1 MAVETAPH
9 RDPFALSEEER
20 LVRDTARDW
29 AQREVAPGAAQRDEE
44 ERYDRSLFERAGELG
59 LTGIPYPEEYG
70 GAGMG
75 TFAWVLAAEEVAAAD
90 MGMAV
95 SLSVHVLSQL
105 CIFAN
110 GTEEQ
115 KQRFLPADDRRPRAR
130 RIRPDRAAG
139 RIGCRRPRADRHPR
153 RRRLPAHRH
162 EDLDHECR
170 RGGAVVV
177 FGTVD
182 RSAGKA
188 GITAFVVEADT
199 PGFRLGSKE
208 RKMGIRGTT
217 GYELVFEERASRPR
231 TDSATRAMGCG
242 WPCPRWEPAASASP
256 PAAPGWPAARSSWRP
271 ATPLQRR
278 QFGRAIADQEMIQ
291 GMLAEM
297 ATGVDAARLLTWR
310 AARQR
315 DAGQPINAPSSMAKW
330 HASDVAMRVTTDAVQ
345 IYGGAGYSRDNP
357 VERLMRDAKG
367 AQIYEGTNQ
376 IHRLIVAQHLLDGM
390 RRGDVTVRRIRTADS
405 VLQHGATSDRR
416 PDR

>member
-44 ERYDRSLFERAGELG
+44 ERYDRALFERAGELG

-95 SLSVHVLSQL
+95 SLSVHVLSQV
-105 CIFAN
+105 CILAN
-110 GTEEQ
+110 GSAEQ
-115 KQRFLPADDRRPRAR
+115 KQRFLPPMT
-130 RIRPDRAAG
+130 AG
-139 RIGCRRPRADRHPR
+139 RE
-153 RRRLPAHRH
+153 L
-162 EDLDHECR
+162 
-170 RGGAVVV
+170 GAFALTEPQAGSDAAALSLTATRDGDDYLLTGTKIWITNAGEAARYVV

-217 GYELVFEERASRPR
+217 GYELVFEEARVPAENRLGDEGDGLR
-231 TDSATRAMGCG
+231 VALSALGAGRIGI
-242 WPCPRWEPAASASP
+242 AACCTGLARSALEL
-256 PAAPGWPAARSSWRP
+256 AARY
-271 ATPLQRR
+271 ALQRR

-297 ATGVDAARLLTWR
+297 AVGVDAARLLTWR
-310 AARQR
+310 AARLR

-376 IHRLIVAQHLLDGM
+376 IHRLIVAQHLLDGL
-390 RRGDVTVRRIRTADS
+390 RREA
-405 VLQHGATSDRR
+405 
-416 PDR
+416 

>member
-44 ERYDRSLFERAGELG
+44 ERYDRALFERAGELG

-95 SLSVHVLSQL
+95 SLSVHVLSQV
-105 CIFAN
+105 CILAN

-115 KQRFLPADDRRPRAR
+115 KQRFLPPMT
-130 RIRPDRAAG
+130 AG
-139 RIGCRRPRADRHPR
+139 RE
-153 RRRLPAHRH
+153 L
-162 EDLDHECR
+162 
-170 RGGAVVV
+170 GAFALTEPQAGSDAAALSLTATRDGDDYLLTGTKIWITNAGEAARYVV

-217 GYELVFEERASRPR
+217 GYEIVFEEARVPAENRLGDEGDGLR
-231 TDSATRAMGCG
+231 VALSALGAGRIGI
-242 WPCPRWEPAASASP
+242 AACCTGLARSALEL
-256 PAAPGWPAARSSWRP
+256 AARY
-271 ATPLQRR
+271 ALQRR

-297 ATGVDAARLLTWR
+297 AVGVDAARLLTWR
-310 AARQR
+310 AARLR

-376 IHRLIVAQHLLDGM
+376 IHRLIVAQQLLDGL
-390 RRGDVTVRRIRTADS
+390 RREA
-405 VLQHGATSDRR
+405 
-416 PDR
+416 

>member
-1 MAVETAPH
+1 MAVEAAPT

-20 LVRDTARDW
+20 GVRDTVRDW
-29 AQREVAPGAAQRDEE
+29 ATKEVAPGAAARDEE

-59 LTGIPYPEEYG
+59 LTGLPYPEAHG

-75 TFAWVLAAEEVAAAD
+75 TFAWVLAAEEIAAAD

-95 SLSVHVLSQL
+95 SLSVHMLSQL
-105 CIFAN
+105 CILSS
-110 GTEEQ
+110 GTDEQ
-115 KQRFLPADDRRPRAR
+115 KDRFLPPMT
-130 RIRPDRAAG
+130 AG
-139 RIGCRRPRADRHPR
+139 RE
-153 RRRLPAHRH
+153 L
-162 EDLDHECR
+162 
-170 RGGAVVV
+170 GAFALTEPQAGSDAAALALTATRDGDDYLLSGTKIWITNAGEAARYVV

-217 GYELVFEERASRPR
+217 GYELVFEEARV
-231 TDSATRAMGCG
+231 
-242 WPCPRWEPAASASP
+242 PAANRLGEEGDGLRVALSALGSGRIGI
-256 PAAPGWPAARSSWRP
+256 AACCVGLARSAMELAARY
-271 ATPLQRR
+271 ALQRR

-297 ATGVDAARLLTWR
+297 AVSVDAARLLTWR
-310 AARQR
+310 AARLR
-315 DAGQPINAPSSMAKW
+315 DAGQPINAASSMAKW
-330 HASDVAMRVTTDAVQ
+330 YASDAAMRVATDAVQ

-376 IHRLIVAQHLLDGM
+376 IHRLIVAQQLLDAM
-390 RRGDVTVRRIRTADS
+390 R
-405 VLQHGATSDRR
+405 HG
-416 PDR
+416 

>member
-1 MAVETAPH
+1 MAVETAPS

-20 LVRDTARDW
+20 SVRDTVRDW
-29 AQREVAPGAAQRDEE
+29 AAKEVAPGAAQRDEE
-44 ERYDRSLFERAGELG
+44 ERYDRTLFERAGELG
-59 LTGIPYPEEYG
+59 LTGLPYPEAYG

-75 TFAWVLAAEEVAAAD
+75 TFAWALAAEEIAAAD
-90 MGMAV
+90 MGLAV

-110 GTEEQ
+110 GTDAQ
-115 KQRFLPADDRRPRAR
+115 KDRFLPPMT
-130 RIRPDRAAG
+130 AG
-139 RIGCRRPRADRHPR
+139 RELGAFALTEPQAGSDAAAIALTATRDGDDY
-153 RRRLPAHRH
+153 L
-162 EDLDHECR
+162 LSGTKIWITN
-170 RGGAVVV
+170 GGEAARYVV

-217 GYELVFEERASRPR
+217 GYELVFDEARV
-231 TDSATRAMGCG
+231 
-242 WPCPRWEPAASASP
+242 PAANRLGEDGDGLRVALSALGAGRISI
-256 PAAPGWPAARSSWRP
+256 AACCVGLARSAMELAARY
-271 ATPLQRR
+271 ALQRR

-297 ATGVDAARLLTWR
+297 AVSVDAARLLAWR
-310 AARQR
+310 AARLR
-315 DAGQPINAPSSMAKW
+315 DAGQPINSPSSMAKW
-330 HASDVAMRVTTDAVQ
+330 YASDVAMRVTTDAVQ

-376 IHRLIVAQHLLDGM
+376 IHRLIVAQQLLDVM
-390 RRGDVTVRRIRTADS
+390 RHDA
-405 VLQHGATSDRR
+405 
-416 PDR
+416 